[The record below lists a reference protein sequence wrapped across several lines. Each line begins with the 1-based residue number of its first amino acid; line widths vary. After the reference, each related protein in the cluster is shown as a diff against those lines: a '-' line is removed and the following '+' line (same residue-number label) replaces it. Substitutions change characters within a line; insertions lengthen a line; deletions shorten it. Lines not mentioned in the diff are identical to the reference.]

1 MRKRAFRVKIIDN
14 FLEKELFFKI
24 YDTMYSDHF
33 GWFIQKS
40 TDKEKDNNYQ
50 LTHLFYENDVPN
62 SSFFD
67 LLTPILEKLGVNSL
81 IRVKSNL
88 TFYDN
93 KIDNIFHIDRPK
105 IKLNHK
111 TSILYLTEGGG
122 TVLKNEDK
130 EEFIEAK
137 ENRLLTFDSHTQHK
151 VVKHKV
157 GEPFRIVI
165 NFNYF

>member
-1 MRKRAFRVKIIDN
+1 MKIIDN

-24 YDTMYSDHF
+24 YDKMYSPHF
-33 GWFIQKS
+33 GWYIQKS
-40 TDKEKDNNYQ
+40 TDIVNDNNYQ
-50 LTHLFYENDVPN
+50 LTHLFYDSNVPY

-93 KIDNIFHIDRPK
+93 KRDNIFHIDSPK

-111 TSILYLTEGGG
+111 TSILYLTDGGG
-122 TVLKNEDK
+122 TVFKNKDK

-165 NFNYF
+165 NLNYF

>member
-1 MRKRAFRVKIIDN
+1 MKIIDN

-24 YDTMYSDHF
+24 CDTMYSDHF
-33 GWFIQKS
+33 GWFIQKY
-40 TDKEKDNNYQ
+40 TDLPEDNNYQ
-50 LTHLFYENDVPN
+50 LTHLFYENDIPN

-67 LLTPILEKLGVNSL
+67 LIKPIFEKVNVNSL
-81 IRVKSNL
+81 IRVKANL

-93 KIDNIFHIDRPK
+93 NVNNLFHIDKPN

-111 TSILYLTEGGG
+111 TSILYLTDGGG
-122 TVLKNEDK
+122 TILKNKDK

-137 ENRLLTFDSHTQHK
+137 ENRFLTFDSQTPHK
-151 VVKHKV
+151 VVKHKI
-157 GEPFRIVI
+157 GKPFRIVI

>member
-1 MRKRAFRVKIIDN
+1 MKILDN
-14 FLEKELFFKI
+14 FLEKELFLKI
-24 YDTMYSDHF
+24 YDTLYSDNF
-33 GWFIQKS
+33 GWFIQKY
-40 TDKEKDNNYQ
+40 TDKINDNNYQ

-67 LLTPILEKLGVNSL
+67 LIKPILGKLNVDSL

-93 KIDNIFHIDRPK
+93 NKDNLFHIDIPD
-105 IKLNHK
+105 IKQNHK
-111 TSILYLTEGGG
+111 TSILYLTDGGG
-122 TVLKNEDK
+122 TILKNNKK

-137 ENRLLTFDSHTQHK
+137 ENRLLTFDSQIPHK
-151 VVKHKV
+151 VVKHKI
-157 GEPFRIVI
+157 GKPFRIVI

>member
-1 MRKRAFRVKIIDN
+1 MKIIDN
-14 FLEKELFFKI
+14 FLEKELFFNT
-24 YDTMYSDHF
+24 YNTLYSNNF
-33 GWFIQKS
+33 GWYIQKY
-40 TDKEKDNNYQ
+40 TDKVNDNNYQ
-50 LTHLFYENDVPN
+50 LTHVFYQFDVPN
-62 SSFFD
+62 SPFFE
-67 LLTPILEKLGVNSL
+67 LIKPILKKLDVNSL

-93 KIDNIFHIDRPK
+93 KIDNLFHIDVSG

-111 TSILYLTEGGG
+111 TSILYLTDGGG
-122 TVLKNEDK
+122 TILKNKDK

-157 GEPFRIVI
+157 GKPFRIVI